1 MNKLRPLLFIVM
13 VVALFSCEKEYSNEN
28 TDAGNDLIVG
38 IDCRISKIVYT
49 DTSGQAAIGHGS
61 GLGFIEADINNL
73 DIVTGI
79 LQYDSVGNT
88 IVYISPGPVYTN
100 DTVYINPDEYFVVD
114 VNKRINK
121 MHGLI
126 DPTDPFS
133 VQYDVF
139 YAYNT
144 GGYLATK
151 NYFYTANPT
160 ISFLKV
166 DYTYAGA
173 NLTHMSAV
181 NLPAGDLDMD
191 ADITYFNN
199 IVPQRFIYIFPD
211 ERFYPEYNQFFNFG
225 NKNFNAPKNM
235 KVRSYDPG
243 NVLRDSSV
251 STFSNY
257 IMSRD
262 SYVFSVQMGGNDQP
276 SIPALAGKL
285 SFSYHCR

>member
-1 MNKLRPLLFIVM
+1 MNKLRPLLFIAL
-13 VVALFSCEKEYSNEN
+13 VVVLFSCEKEYSNEN
-28 TDAGNDLIVG
+28 TDAGSDLIVG
-38 IDCRISKIVYT
+38 ADCRISKIVFT
-49 DTSGQAAIGHGS
+49 DTSGTAGGGRGA
-61 GLGFIEADINNL
+61 GLGFIEANINNL
-73 DIVTGI
+73 DIVTGL

-114 VNKRINK
+114 VNKRIIK
-121 MHGLI
+121 MHGLS
-126 DPTDPFS
+126 DPTDPAS
-133 VQYDVF
+133 VQFDVF
-139 YAYNT
+139 YIYNT
-144 GGYLATK
+144 AGYLITK
-151 NYFYTANPT
+151 NYFYTANPG

-181 NLPAGDLDMD
+181 NLPGGDLDMD
-191 ADITYFNN
+191 ADITYFSNV
-199 IVPQRFIYIFPD
+199 VPQRFIYIFPD
-211 ERFYPEYNQFFNFG
+211 ERFYPQYNQFFNFG
-225 NKNFNAPKNM
+225 NKNLNAPRTM
-235 KVRSYDPG
+235 KVRAYDPG
-243 NVLRDSSV
+243 NVVRDSAV

>member
-1 MNKLRPLLFIVM
+1 MNKLRPLLFIAL
-13 VVALFSCEKEYSNEN
+13 VVALFSCEKEYSSEN

-38 IDCRISKIVYT
+38 TDCRISKIAFT
-49 DTSGQAAIGHGS
+49 DTSGTAGGGRGA
-61 GLGFIEADINNL
+61 GLGMIQAGINNL
-73 DIVTGI
+73 DIVTDI

-88 IVYISPGPVYTN
+88 VVYISPGPVYTN
-100 DTVYINPDEYFVVD
+100 DTVYISADEYFVVD
-114 VNKRINK
+114 INKRITK
-121 MHGLI
+121 SHLLS
-126 DPTDPFS
+126 DATDPFS
-133 VQYDVF
+133 VQFDVF
-139 YAYNT
+139 YVYNT
-144 GGYLATK
+144 AGFLITK

-173 NLTHMSAV
+173 NLTHMTAV
-181 NLPAGDLDMD
+181 NLPGGNLDMD
-191 ADITYFNN
+191 ADITYFSN

-225 NKNFNAPKNM
+225 NKNLNAPRTM
-235 KVRSYDPG
+235 KVRTYDPG
-243 NVLRDSSV
+243 NVVRDSSV